1 MPSKLG
7 FWGIKPAIPFCKF
20 SPRATKRI
28 EKKEVNRTNI
38 VKILKI
44 IAKILKPQIGRKQE
58 LGIGIVYSDGLHI
71 TFLTFITYDVP
82 MDS

>member
-1 MPSKLG
+1 
-7 FWGIKPAIPFCKF
+7 
-20 SPRATKRI
+20 
-28 EKKEVNRTNI
+28 

-44 IAKILKPQIGRKQE
+44 FVKILKPQIGRKQE

-71 TFLTFITYDVP
+71 TFLTFIRYDVP